1 MKGHSSTKNDNE
13 ITLILVR
20 EAGSLMKLYCDKEKQ
35 MKAWNILYN
44 MATVLEDASMIVSG
58 KTFKKLLSCMY
69 KKPQSV

>member
-20 EAGSLMKLYCDKEKQ
+20 EAGSLMRLYCDEEKQ

-58 KTFKKLLSCMY
+58 KTFKKLLSCVY
-69 KKPQSV
+69 

>member
-20 EAGSLMKLYCDKEKQ
+20 EAGSLMKLYCDDEKK
-35 MKAWNILYN
+35 MKVWNILYN

-58 KTFKKLLSCMY
+58 KTFKKLLSCVY
-69 KKPQSV
+69 

>member
-20 EAGSLMKLYCDKEKQ
+20 EAGSLMKLYCDEEKK

-58 KTFKKLLSCMY
+58 KTFKKLLSC
-69 KKPQSV
+69 VC

>member
-20 EAGSLMKLYCDKEKQ
+20 EAGSLMKLYCDEEKQ

-44 MATVLEDASMIVSG
+44 MATALEDANMIVSG
-58 KTFKKLLSCMY
+58 KTFKKLLSCVY
-69 KKPQSV
+69 

>member
-20 EAGSLMKLYCDKEKQ
+20 EAGSLMRLYCDEEKQ

-58 KTFKKLLSCMY
+58 KTFKKLLSC
-69 KKPQSV
+69 VF